1 MSAVAVT
8 GRWPALAAAGYLA
21 LSTLLAGCA
30 GLSQQSA
37 PDTAVQTPVA
47 YQESIA
53 IDGRISVQ
61 YAQNDQPQSLHGSFN
76 WSQAPGRTALEL
88 LSPLGQTVATIDVR
102 PDMATLVQSGRAPQ
116 MAPDIDQLAAR
127 ALGWPLP
134 VAGMRHWLQGRGTDS
149 AGKPF
154 QAVPGDENASF
165 VTADGW
171 RVAYPTWQTETDS
184 GRLRP
189 RRIDLTR
196 HTAQAGLVSIRIVVD
211 NWKKP

>member
-1 MSAVAVT
+1 MT
-8 GRWPALAAAGYLA
+8 RRWRPLAAAGTLA
-21 LSTLLAGCA
+21 LSALLAGCA
-30 GLSQQSA
+30 SLSPQAVPGATGQ
-37 PDTAVQTPVA
+37 TAVP

-76 WSQAPGRTALEL
+76 WSQAPGHTGLDL

-102 PDMATLVQSGRAPQ
+102 PGVATLVQSGRAPQ
-116 MAPDIDQLAAR
+116 LAPDIDQLAAR

-134 VAGMRHWLQGRGTDS
+134 VSGMRNWLQGRGTDS

-171 RVAYPTWQTETDS
+171 HVAYPTWQAEADS
-184 GRLRP
+184 ARLRP

-196 HTAQAGLVSIRIVVD
+196 NTEQAGPVSIRIVVD
-211 NWKKP
+211 SWKRP

>member
-1 MSAVAVT
+1 MNATSMT
-8 GRWPALAAAGYLA
+8 SRWRPLAATGALA
-21 LSTLLAGCA
+21 LSALVVGCA
-30 GLSQQSA
+30 SLSPPAA
-37 PDTAVQTPVA
+37 PGAQAAAP
-47 YQESIA
+47 YLESIA

-76 WSQAPGRTALEL
+76 WSQSPGRTGLDL

-102 PDMATLVQSGRAPQ
+102 PGVATLVQSGRAPQ
-116 MAPDIDQLAAR
+116 VAPDVDQLAAR

-149 AGKPF
+149 SGKPF

-171 RVAYPTWQTETDS
+171 RVAYPAWQAAADGDS
-184 GRLRP
+184 LRP

-196 HTAQAGLVSIRIVVD
+196 NTEQAGPVSIRIVVD
-211 NWKKP
+211 SWKKP